1 MSFEAIKK
9 QEQEYILHS
18 YGRVDVALSHGK
30 NAEAWDVEG
39 KHYYDFTSG
48 IGVNAL
54 GYCDEGWVKAVTE
67 QAGKIQHMSN
77 YYYCDKNTQLAELLA
92 KNSGLCRSFFCNSGA
107 EANECAIKIARKYGE
122 KKHAYKI
129 VTLENS
135 FHGRTLTTLAAT
147 GQDGFH
153 RLFTPLTEGFVYAK
167 GNDVEDLKA
176 KLSDPEVCAVLLES
190 VQGEG
195 GVVPMEEDYLKAVRA
210 LCTERDVLMM
220 LDEVQTGIG
229 RTAPIRSP
237 ASSRRAR

>member
-54 GYCDEGWVKAVTE
+54 GYCDEDWVKAVTE

-92 KNSGLCRSFFCNSGA
+92 KNSGLCRSFFCNSW
-107 EANECAIKIARKYGE
+107 KI
-122 KKHAYKI
+122 
-129 VTLENS
+129 
-135 FHGRTLTTLAAT
+135 
-147 GQDGFH
+147 
-153 RLFTPLTEGFVYAK
+153 LFTA
-167 GNDVEDLKA
+167 
-176 KLSDPEVCAVLLES
+176 
-190 VQGEG
+190 
-195 GVVPMEEDYLKAVRA
+195 
-210 LCTERDVLMM
+210 ERLPHWRQRV
-220 LDEVQTGIG
+220 
-229 RTAPIRSP
+229 RTAFIGFSP
-237 ASSRRAR
+237 R

>member
-54 GYCDEGWVKAVTE
+54 GYSDEGWVKAVTE

-107 EANECAIKIARKYGE
+107 EAVLRSTPTA
-122 KKHAYKI
+122 
-129 VTLENS
+129 
-135 FHGRTLTTLAAT
+135 LTQSSTT
-147 GQDGFH
+147 
-153 RLFTPLTEGFVYAK
+153 
-167 GNDVEDLKA
+167 
-176 KLSDPEVCAVLLES
+176 
-190 VQGEG
+190 
-195 GVVPMEEDYLKAVRA
+195 
-210 LCTERDVLMM
+210 
-220 LDEVQTGIG
+220 
-229 RTAPIRSP
+229 
-237 ASSRRAR
+237 ASSAADSSFSGISC

>member
-122 KKHAYKI
+122 KK
-129 VTLENS
+129 
-135 FHGRTLTTLAAT
+135 
-147 GQDGFH
+147 
-153 RLFTPLTEGFVYAK
+153 
-167 GNDVEDLKA
+167 
-176 KLSDPEVCAVLLES
+176 
-190 VQGEG
+190 
-195 GVVPMEEDYLKAVRA
+195 
-210 LCTERDVLMM
+210 
-220 LDEVQTGIG
+220 
-229 RTAPIRSP
+229 
-237 ASSRRAR
+237 ARV

>member
-107 EANECAIKIARKYGE
+107 EANECAIKIARNTAKRSTRIRSSRW
-122 KKHAYKI
+122 KI
-129 VTLENS
+129 
-135 FHGRTLTTLAAT
+135 
-147 GQDGFH
+147 
-153 RLFTPLTEGFVYAK
+153 LFTA
-167 GNDVEDLKA
+167 
-176 KLSDPEVCAVLLES
+176 
-190 VQGEG
+190 
-195 GVVPMEEDYLKAVRA
+195 
-210 LCTERDVLMM
+210 ERSPHWRQRV
-220 LDEVQTGIG
+220 
-229 RTAPIRSP
+229 RTAFIGFSLR
-237 ASSRRAR
+237 

>member
-92 KNSGLCRSFFCNSGA
+92 KRSTRIRSSRW
-107 EANECAIKIARKYGE
+107 KI
-122 KKHAYKI
+122 
-129 VTLENS
+129 
-135 FHGRTLTTLAAT
+135 
-147 GQDGFH
+147 
-153 RLFTPLTEGFVYAK
+153 LFTA
-167 GNDVEDLKA
+167 
-176 KLSDPEVCAVLLES
+176 
-190 VQGEG
+190 
-195 GVVPMEEDYLKAVRA
+195 
-210 LCTERDVLMM
+210 ERSPHWRQRV
-220 LDEVQTGIG
+220 
-229 RTAPIRSP
+229 RTAFIGF
-237 ASSRRAR
+237 

>member
-92 KNSGLCRSFFCNSGA
+92 KN
-107 EANECAIKIARKYGE
+107 
-122 KKHAYKI
+122 
-129 VTLENS
+129 
-135 FHGRTLTTLAAT
+135 
-147 GQDGFH
+147 
-153 RLFTPLTEGFVYAK
+153 
-167 GNDVEDLKA
+167 
-176 KLSDPEVCAVLLES
+176 LSL
-190 VQGEG
+190 
-195 GVVPMEEDYLKAVRA
+195 
-210 LCTERDVLMM
+210 
-220 LDEVQTGIG
+220 IH
-229 RTAPIRSP
+229 I
-237 ASSRRAR
+237 

>member
-54 GYCDEGWVKAVTE
+54 GYCDEGWVKAVAE

-92 KNSGLCRSFFCNSGA
+92 KKQR
-107 EANECAIKIARKYGE
+107 
-122 KKHAYKI
+122 
-129 VTLENS
+129 
-135 FHGRTLTTLAAT
+135 
-147 GQDGFH
+147 
-153 RLFTPLTEGFVYAK
+153 PLPF
-167 GNDVEDLKA
+167 
-176 KLSDPEVCAVLLES
+176 VLLQQRRGSER
-190 VQGEG
+190 
-195 GVVPMEEDYLKAVRA
+195 VRH
-210 LCTERDVLMM
+210 
-220 LDEVQTGIG
+220 
-229 RTAPIRSP
+229 
-237 ASSRRAR
+237 

>member
-122 KKHAYKI
+122 KSTRIRSSRWKI
-129 VTLENS
+129 
-135 FHGRTLTTLAAT
+135 
-147 GQDGFH
+147 
-153 RLFTPLTEGFVYAK
+153 LFTA
-167 GNDVEDLKA
+167 
-176 KLSDPEVCAVLLES
+176 
-190 VQGEG
+190 
-195 GVVPMEEDYLKAVRA
+195 
-210 LCTERDVLMM
+210 ERSPHWRQRV
-220 LDEVQTGIG
+220 
-229 RTAPIRSP
+229 RTAFIGFSP
-237 ASSRRAR
+237 R

>member
-92 KNSGLCRSFFCNSGA
+92 KNSGLCRSFFCNSRRFTR
-107 EANECAIKIARKYGE
+107 CVFRRPTRDFL
-122 KKHAYKI
+122 KHSWYRQCFDRDQR
-129 VTLENS
+129 S
-135 FHGRTLTTLAAT
+135 
-147 GQDGFH
+147 
-153 RLFTPLTEGFVYAK
+153 
-167 GNDVEDLKA
+167 
-176 KLSDPEVCAVLLES
+176 VCITV
-190 VQGEG
+190 
-195 GVVPMEEDYLKAVRA
+195 
-210 LCTERDVLMM
+210 
-220 LDEVQTGIG
+220 
-229 RTAPIRSP
+229 
-237 ASSRRAR
+237 

>member
-77 YYYCDKNTQLAELLA
+77 YYYCDKTHSL
-92 KNSGLCRSFFCNSGA
+92 RSCLQ
-107 EANECAIKIARKYGE
+107 KQR
-122 KKHAYKI
+122 
-129 VTLENS
+129 
-135 FHGRTLTTLAAT
+135 
-147 GQDGFH
+147 
-153 RLFTPLTEGFVYAK
+153 PLPF
-167 GNDVEDLKA
+167 
-176 KLSDPEVCAVLLES
+176 VLLQQRRGSER
-190 VQGEG
+190 
-195 GVVPMEEDYLKAVRA
+195 VRH
-210 LCTERDVLMM
+210 
-220 LDEVQTGIG
+220 
-229 RTAPIRSP
+229 
-237 ASSRRAR
+237 

>member
-39 KHYYDFTSG
+39 KHYYEFTSG
-48 IGVNAL
+48 NGVNAL

-129 VTLENS
+129 VTPDNS
-135 FHGRTLTTLAAT
+135 FHGRSLTTLAAS

-153 RLFTPLTEGFVYAK
+153 RLFTPLTEGFVYA
-167 GNDVEDLKA
+167 
-176 KLSDPEVCAVLLES
+176 
-190 VQGEG
+190 
-195 GVVPMEEDYLKAVRA
+195 
-210 LCTERDVLMM
+210 
-220 LDEVQTGIG
+220 
-229 RTAPIRSP
+229 
-237 ASSRRAR
+237 